1 MSEPIKVQFTVFQS
15 DKIGS
20 NGRVISKENFDKALK
35 EYLKYNANKCLYF
48 SNSPIFGEVSH
59 NINDICGKIDDIKEV
74 DGKYIAEARIM
85 PSLPQGRICSELLS
99 SFQDNM
105 EVKPDGFYNPDT
117 KNLTIT
123 GFGVSYK
130 KVDNNMTTEKNNNSQ
145 AMIENV
151 DFIHQRAGKEPT
163 CSAEMND
170 NCEFVHQPEDR
181 KE

>member
-1 MSEPIKVQFTVFQS
+1 MSEPIKVQFTLFQPG
-15 DKIGS
+15 KINNS
-20 NGRVISKENFDKALK
+20 GRVISKESFDKALK

-48 SNSPIFGEVSH
+48 SNSTVFGGISH
-59 NINDICGKIDDIKEV
+59 DINDICGKIDDIKEV
-74 DGKYIAEARIM
+74 DGKYIADARIM
-85 PSLPQGRICSELLS
+85 PSLPQGRICSEILNG
-99 SFQDNM
+99 FQDNM
-105 EVKPDGFYNPDT
+105 EVKPDGFYDPDT

-130 KVDNNMTTEKNNNSQ
+130 KTNKDMNTEKINNSQ
-145 AMIENV
+145 AMIESV
-151 DFIHQRAGKEPT
+151 DFIHQRAVKEPT

>member
-1 MSEPIKVQFTVFQS
+1 MSEPIKVQFTVFQP
-15 DKIGS
+15 DKIDS
-20 NGRVISKENFDKALK
+20 NGRVLSKESFDKALK
-35 EYLKYNANKCLYF
+35 EYIKYNANKCLYF
-48 SNSPIFGEVSH
+48 SSSPVFGEVSH
-59 NINDICGKIDDIKEV
+59 NINDICGKIDDIKEA

-85 PSLPQGRICSELLS
+85 PNLPQGRICSELLS

-130 KVDNNMTTEKNNNSQ
+130 KINKDMNTDNIASSVALAESM
-145 AMIENV
+145 
-151 DFIHQRAGKEPT
+151 DFIHQRAVKEPT